1 MLDVEVTTAA
11 GGCAELV
18 DEEVANVAGVVVA
31 ELDRSIGVLGRRDSF
46 TAKVTETSEYV
57 AVVSD
62 PDVAGG
68 SSFTTAVAQNPPGGT
83 VLCSPRAPAMA

>member
-1 MLDVEVTTAA
+1 MPDIEVITAA
-11 GGCAELV
+11 GGSAELV

-46 TAKVTETSEYV
+46 TAKVIETSEYV

-68 SSFTTAVAQNPPGGT
+68 SSFATAVALNPPGT
-83 VLCSPRAPAMA
+83 MPCSLRASAMA